1 MKGSVA
7 VRRASGAPGPAPH
20 LGPHLSLGPGHHH
33 HHHHHHH
40 FPPMAVDSLHHHHAN
55 NHNSH
60 QHMARVKAGVARTT
74 SSSSA
79 ASSSSILSS
88 SSGGGGGGGASSKTD
103 ARLTPSS
110 ASSTGA
116 AAAAGSERLTPRRF
130 LEKYSLPRV
139 VRVVAEQGSRQPLS
153 GPLAQPLLLYRQYTS
168 CKVLARSLRRDKHA
182 ASETGPPLVI
192 PDSYQGWFSLV
203 RERSLQTR
211 AKVYS
216 TIQQLVSARVA
227 VFLSKGSLTGFKLAH
242 SPSPGGDG
250 DGGLSGRRLQYA
262 RSTVRGGQV
271 LRLLAVFEDNEGGCS
286 SARSRRG
293 PGGPGGQGAGL
304 GASSR
309 GSGLGLSRA
318 LPLGRM
324 GGGQPT
330 QYAQCLTARNE
341 SVFVPV
347 SAAGSFYAVA
357 TDDVVD
363 GDVDH
368 GEVDV
373 DVDLSRVY
381 QLPQL
386 LRLTAEPLPVKVQL
400 VCGPIQSPLP
410 GGFSGLLVLEDLQQE
425 DVILACTLP
434 RSWAMPPAPGSTTN
448 PTTASGDT
456 PTSPNA
462 IATNT
467 TSSSSSSSSP
477 PPEDSNAKP
486 VFLEM
491 DADSKFLLMRPLA
504 SREAEARFFKTPL
517 LRRVLAHC
525 RERADLWSSQIKV
538 THHVFP
544 AVPADTATASTPA
557 PVPAV
562 GSAAAA
568 SVAAST
574 TSGGSARSPSE
585 NGSRAIHGLFR
596 VKEGSA
602 LGGKAS
608 SLSSGGT
615 KKSQSFRYASPAMMG
630 AASGGAGGG
639 GAAGK
644 PPSGATPASTAG
656 TPTGAAGRGT
666 HRGTH
671 HLLQQLQS
679 LSGIKNLL
687 RRSSSVSPQSPPPP
701 DVPLSVVFP
710 ELFGLAAPSAS
721 EDVERAAAGAGSGIG
736 VASETGVD
744 VPGVTSI
751 AIKHAAVP
759 VPGVAPGPGPG
770 PPQQQLQLRFYADE
784 LPYGR
789 VADALPSPSPSGL
802 PSKPPA
808 RPAAPRGPGP
818 RGRAPLR
825 RGRVR
830 PLYDEAEDEDDDEEE
845 DDDEDDRDRRVR
857 RRSTE
862 EEEDDEENIYAEICE
877 CPRRGRGV
885 VVSGAR
891 VILTTACSE
900 ERRGYYTFASAT
912 SKDQYYTGGSD
923 GTFSGTM
930 SSSNPSNP
938 EEDIYDN
945 VC

>member
-7 VRRASGAPGPAPH
+7 VRRASGAPPPH
-20 LGPHLSLGPGHHH
+20 LGPHMGLGLGPGH

-88 SSGGGGGGGASSKTD
+88 SSGGGGAHAKAD

-110 ASSTGA
+110 VSSSGGGTGGR
-116 AAAAGSERLTPRRF
+116 AAAGSERLTPRRF

-211 AKVYS
+211 AKVYT

-242 SPSPGGDG
+242 SPSPGVDG

-271 LRLLAVFEDNEGGCS
+271 LRLLAVFEDNEAGCS

-293 PGGPGGQGAGL
+293 PGGPGGL
-304 GASSR
+304 GASGLGSR
-309 GSGLGLSRA
+309 GSGLGRA
-318 LPLGRM
+318 LPLSRM

-363 GDVDH
+363 GDADH

-434 RSWAMPPAPGSTTN
+434 RSWAMPCAPSSTTN
-448 PTTASGDT
+448 STTASGDT
-456 PTSPNA
+456 PTSPSPTPTP
-462 IATNT
+462 IPTATNT

-544 AVPADTATASTPA
+544 AVAGDTTTASTPTT
-557 PVPAV
+557 PSPITP
-562 GSAAAA
+562 
-568 SVAAST
+568 SVVAST
-574 TSGGSARSPSE
+574 TSGGSTRSPSE
-585 NGSRAIHGLFR
+585 NGSRAIHALFR

-602 LGGKAS
+602 LSGKAS

-630 AASGGAGGG
+630 SSSGSSAGG
-639 GAAGK
+639 GK
-644 PPSGATPASTAG
+644 PPSGASSAATSATNA
-656 TPTGAAGRGT
+656 TGAAGRGT

-721 EDVERAAAGAGSGIG
+721 EDGEVIAAGSANGVGPEAG
-736 VASETGVD
+736 

-751 AIKHAAVP
+751 AVKHVAIPAVG
-759 VPGVAPGPGPG
+759 VPPRQQQSSA
-770 PPQQQLQLRFYADE
+770 PPQQQLRFYADE

-789 VADALPSPSPSGL
+789 VADALPSAL
-802 PSKPPA
+802 PTRPPV
-808 RPAAPRGPGP
+808 PRGPKSAVA
-818 RGRAPLR
+818 RGHTPLR
-825 RGRVR
+825 RGRGR
-830 PLYDEAEDEDDDEEE
+830 SLYDEAEEEE
-845 DDDEDDRDRRVR
+845 DDDEDEDDEEEEEEVRGVR
-857 RRSTE
+857 RRSNKDH
-862 EEEDDEENIYAEICE
+862 DDEENIYAEICE
-877 CPRRGRGV
+877 CPRRRRGV